1 MAMEF
6 SMRMEKF
13 LLKEISTMIYAMD
26 GAKTKVIKA
35 STWWGSEMA
44 GELRLA
50 KLVDTRGIGN
60 RENNKEW
67 ELNSM
72 GEYHQHTALTMR
84 WKKQSSR
91 ISILKFPAKYILVN
105 GKKGKEAG

>member
-1 MAMEF
+1 
-6 SMRMEKF
+6 
-13 LLKEISTMIYAMD
+13 
-26 GAKTKVIKA
+26 
-35 STWWGSEMA
+35 MA

-84 WKKQSSR
+84 
-91 ISILKFPAKYILVN
+91 
-105 GKKGKEAG
+105 